1 MVTKKIFY
9 IADFSIPN
17 KSAYTVHVLKICDN
31 FVKNGYN
38 LTLLL
43 YSNEKNISF
52 KTIKKKYKLK
62 KNFKIKY
69 CFQKKRKRNFLLNLL
84 FAFWCKKQLK
94 KNQIVLSRSVIPGIF
109 LSLLRFKLILE
120 IHHELSGLTKIVY
133 NFFKKLKL
141 LNNLRYIFIH
151 KNLKKRY
158 NISYNKCIVLDDA
171 VELEDFKSKPDPLKS
186 CVYTGSFVK
195 GKGIELIV
203 KIAKLCPKIKFFA
216 YGNINTLDQTNNFKE
231 IKNLIFMNYIDYSKV
246 PKVLKKNL
254 ILLMPYQKKIS
265 ILAKDIYV
273 QNYFSP
279 LKLFEYLASG
289 NIIIASKLPVYSHIL
304 KNNYNSLLCNPNNP
318 KEWGVK
324 INKVL
329 SDPHRYR
336 YLAKNSLLTVKK
348 YTWFNRAK
356 EILNF
361 AKKTN

>member
-1 MVTKKIFY
+1 
-9 IADFSIPN
+9 
-17 KSAYTVHVLKICDN
+17 
-31 FVKNGYN
+31 
-38 LTLLL
+38 
-43 YSNEKNISF
+43 
-52 KTIKKKYKLK
+52 
-62 KNFKIKY
+62 
-69 CFQKKRKRNFLLNLL
+69 
-84 FAFWCKKQLK
+84 
-94 KNQIVLSRSVIPGIF
+94 
-109 LSLLRFKLILE
+109 
-120 IHHELSGLTKIVY
+120 
-133 NFFKKLKL
+133 
-141 LNNLRYIFIH
+141 
-151 KNLKKRY
+151 
-158 NISYNKCIVLDDA
+158 
-171 VELEDFKSKPDPLKS
+171 
-186 CVYTGSFVK
+186 
-195 GKGIELIV
+195 
-203 KIAKLCPKIKFFA
+203 
-216 YGNINTLDQTNNFKE
+216 
-231 IKNLIFMNYIDYSKV
+231 
-246 PKVLKKNL
+246 
-254 ILLMPYQKKIS
+254 MPYQKKIS